1 MILNGVILPSPPSFN
16 ENLYS
21 HKYSHNTTNDDD
33 NNINKHRNNDKLI
46 KSNSIDNLGIKLYKR
61 RIYDENEG
69 FVYQEETEDNLIERS
84 DI

>member
-1 MILNGVILPSPPSFN
+1 MILNGVILPSHPSFN

-21 HKYSHNTTNDDD
+21 HKYSHNTINDDD